1 MHRNYEVS
9 TQRARGVR
17 DRVNKLETRA
27 VAYTYLSAVKSN
39 AVEKNEYALINCRE
53 SGLTRQV
60 NYIICTIHYF
70 GVSGASLK
78 HWPCN

>member
-39 AVEKNEYALINCRE
+39 AVEKTSTLLSIAE
-53 SGLTRQV
+53 SRD
-60 NYIICTIHYF
+60 
-70 GVSGASLK
+70 
-78 HWPCN
+78 